1 MKKGKVLDRETA
13 IQKMRKE
20 AKEGLV
26 AVTIILIGVIGLG
39 IGLTQSALNRDE
51 DLSLGFIERGGVEIK
66 DMSTAAWVASLSYYV
81 LFFVVFFVI
90 LALLIYFFYSVKKT
104 GIPFTIKN
112 SRILTALSVL
122 FMLLAVS
129 PFISLIVYT
138 IVGAVTDTAFKADGA
153 EAVGWSFDLG
163 TTGFFSFLMTLV
175 LSGFLYTLAR
185 IFRYGSFL
193 QDDDEGLI

>member
-20 AKEGLV
+20 AKEGVV
-26 AVTIILIGVIGLG
+26 AVAIILIGVIGLG
-39 IGLTQSALNRDE
+39 IGFMQSALNRDE
-51 DLSLGFIERGGVEIK
+51 DLSLGFIERGGVEVK

-81 LFFVVFFVI
+81 LFFVTFFVI

-112 SRILTALSVL
+112 SRILTALAVL
-122 FMLLAVS
+122 FALLAVS
-129 PFISLIVYT
+129 PFTSLIVYT
-138 IVGAVTDTAFKADGA
+138 IVGAVTDTAFKSDGA
-153 EAVGWSFDLG
+153 EVVGWSFDLG
-163 TTGFFSFLMTLV
+163 TTGLFSFLMTLV